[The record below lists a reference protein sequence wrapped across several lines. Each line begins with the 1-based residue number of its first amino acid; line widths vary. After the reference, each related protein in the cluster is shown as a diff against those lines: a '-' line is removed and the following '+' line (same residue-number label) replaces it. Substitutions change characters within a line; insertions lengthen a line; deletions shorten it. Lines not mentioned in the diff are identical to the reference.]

1 MGASRRLR
9 RPRLDARGTGAFARV
24 VVVISIALMTRS
36 TRGLS
41 LGRSMALDAVN
52 PTTGPALG
60 GTLVTVEGEGY
71 AGSANAA
78 CAFDA
83 VVVAPNSKTSTQMVC
98 LSPRYADERGGFVTV
113 GLTLRRS
120 GRDASTAPVDG
131 LETFNFAKQMTVSN
145 AYPTDAPEVG
155 GEVFYLNGR
164 HLHETVSVRWT
175 KPVTHV
181 EADVVSSALIR
192 CESPPVTSGEISM
205 MIVPTYSSTQ
215 SAYDA
220 NVAAATTANQTVSI
234 PPRSRGALGF
244 VLETDDFTLT
254 SATASVNVTGGTAVL
269 VIGDGFSTIG
279 GEDDGD
285 FLSCYFGSIGPI
297 DARVTAR
304 KTATCY
310 SPAHVAATDVPFRLG
325 IGNGRFVLA
334 GSTKTNFTDEDE
346 RGVTDPLEP
355 PEEPE
360 SLVVMNPTLNLTT
373 GATPFDVV
381 VGGNFFVR
389 GSGFSFDD
397 DDGCVC
403 TYPDGTTSKL
413 VFVSSG
419 LARCSDTA
427 SWTSGEVKISCSQD
441 ANAVVRS
448 VYVSPVALPNV
459 ASLFASVITYQGGV
473 ALLVSGTSF
482 PDEGESRAYA
492 GCHFGSIG
500 PVHAR
505 YMSASLVECV
515 TPAVAPLQIALR
527 VGFGATESVDL
538 VQYGPTITVSGDATS
553 SYVDPPLWLT
563 PATTYV
569 SARSSRIRVAD
580 YQQLG
585 ALGVD
590 ALACEF
596 GQHNFTA
603 TTGTNNA
610 PMVHCPTPALMSPG
624 FVVVRISRGFAAAS
638 LDAPAILLVK
648 DDHAVRGAH
657 PRQTWGPVDVIAV
670 SGSNF
675 IATHVEGTTDPT
687 TSLCVFGGSGASG
700 GVIVSSALILCESPL
715 TEPTRAKE
723 RWVAPCFEECDASTA
738 LPVGATP
745 TKAHARVALTS
756 MPHSYLT
763 SIDAQSGWTHG
774 GTPVRASLSV
784 AVASEFIV
792 CHFGATR
799 VLARPAGVA
808 VVETVAQAQG
818 ENIEIDCI
826 SPARPRGAVTVRAAL
841 AQSNAPRVDDGV
853 SFLYR

>member
-1 MGASRRLR
+1 
-9 RPRLDARGTGAFARV
+9 
-24 VVVISIALMTRS
+24 
-36 TRGLS
+36 
-41 LGRSMALDAVN
+41 MALDAAY
-52 PTTGPALG
+52 PTTGPAFG
-60 GTLVTVEGEGY
+60 GTLVTLEGEGY
-71 AGSANAA
+71 SGSANAA
-78 CAFDA
+78 CAFDE
-83 VVVAPNSKTSTQMVC
+83 VVVAPNAKTSTQMVC
-98 LSPRYADERGGFVTV
+98 LSPRYADDRGGFVTV
-113 GLTLRRS
+113 GLTLRRN

-145 AYPTDAPEVG
+145 AYPTDAPEIG
-155 GEVFYLNGR
+155 GEVFYLSGR

-181 EADVVSSALIR
+181 GADVVSSALIR

-205 MIVPTYSSTQ
+205 MIVPTYSPSQ

-220 NVAAATTANQTVSI
+220 NVAASTTANQTVSI

-244 VLETDDFTLT
+244 VLETDDFSLT
-254 SATASVNVTGGTAVL
+254 SATGSVNVTGGTPVL
-269 VIGDGFSTIG
+269 VTGDGFSTVG

-285 FLSCYFGSIGPI
+285 FLSCYFGTIGPI
-297 DARVTAR
+297 HARVTAR

-310 SPAHVAATDVPFRLG
+310 SPAHVAATNVTFRLG

-334 GSTKTNFTDEDE
+334 GSTTTNFTDETARE
-346 RGVTDPLEP
+346 VTDPLEP
-355 PEEPE
+355 PEEAE

-389 GSGFSFDD
+389 GSGFSFDE

-403 TYPDGTTSKL
+403 TYPDGTMSTL
-413 VFVSSG
+413 VYVSSG
-419 LARCSDTA
+419 LARCLHTA

-459 ASLFASVITYQGGV
+459 VSLGTTVITYQGGA
-473 ALLVSGTSF
+473 ALLVTGTSF
-482 PDEGESRAYA
+482 PDEGESREYA
-492 GCHFGSIG
+492 GCRFGSIG

-515 TPAVAPLQIALR
+515 TPALMPSQSALS

-538 VQYGPTITVSGDATS
+538 VQYGPTLTVTSDATS

-569 SARSSRIRVAD
+569 SARSARIRVAD
-580 YQQLG
+580 YQELG
-585 ALGVD
+585 ALSLGV
-590 ALACEF
+590 LACEF
-596 GQHNFTA
+596 GQDNFTV
-603 TTGTNNA
+603 TTGANNA
-610 PMVHCPTPALMSPG
+610 PMVHCPTPPLMSPG

-638 LDAPAILLVK
+638 LDPPAILLVK
-648 DDHAVRGAH
+648 DDHTVSGAH

-687 TSLCVFGGSGASG
+687 KSLCVFAGSGASG

-715 TEPTRAKE
+715 TEPTRATE
-723 RWVAPCFEECDASTA
+723 RWLAPCFEECDSSTA

-745 TKAHARVALTS
+745 TRAHARVALTS
-756 MPHSYLT
+756 MPHSYL
-763 SIDAQSGWTHG
+763 SSVDAQSGWTYG
-774 GTPVRASLSV
+774 GTPVRASLSI
-784 AVASEFIV
+784 AVASEFLV

-826 SPARPRGAVTVRAAL
+826 SPARPRGIVTVRAAL
-841 AQSNAPRVDDGV
+841 AQSNAPRVDGGV